1 MGHIIQFKSRTQYIE
16 AVRVLEKLPGTW
28 HCRGP
33 SASPVLM
40 VLESHYQA
48 LVHAGVISANGK
60 KDTAHAEKTAAKKGK
75 S

>member
-1 MGHIIQFKSRTQYIE
+1 MAHVIRVKSRQQYID

-33 SASPVLM
+33 STTPVLM
-40 VLESHYQA
+40 VADSHYQA
-48 LVHAGVISANGK
+48 LVQAGVISANGK
-60 KDTAHAEKTAAKKGK
+60 RDMAHGKKKSANKGK